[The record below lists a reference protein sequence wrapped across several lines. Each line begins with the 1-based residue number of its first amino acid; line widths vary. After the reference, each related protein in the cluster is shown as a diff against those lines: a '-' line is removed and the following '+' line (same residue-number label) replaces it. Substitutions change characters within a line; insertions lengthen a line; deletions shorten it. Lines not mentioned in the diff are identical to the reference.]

1 MADYSKS
8 LSEQESIAIEALAR
22 VYSVKAVRLFR
33 RDYEISFS
41 NYIVFNCRFRGLNPC
56 AGRSIG
62 NSGRSQDGSRGSHR
76 KDGFRLAENAKK
88 VIGLG
93 VEPLAPLR
101 TKFLK
106 VLLSIMEIRSGVYRL
121 RDGWFKLVEIQK
133 ISDSNSETTI
143 SSSDLKTSDQI
154 AVEGVAL
161 LRVSDMD
168 AFGGEQ

>member
-1 MADYSKS
+1 MKFHSLTIFFLIVVSGGSVHAQEEPSGIRAGPKMAVV
-8 LSEQESIAIEALAR
+8 EA
-22 VYSVKAVRLFR
+22 
-33 RDYEISFS
+33 
-41 NYIVFNCRFRGLNPC
+41 N
-56 AGRSIG
+56 
-62 NSGRSQDGSRGSHR
+62 R

-88 VIGLG
+88 VIGVGLKPLG
-93 VEPLAPLR
+93 PSPYKIPLSAIVYYGDR
-101 TKFLK
+101 
-106 VLLSIMEIRSGVYRL
+106 IGVYRL

-133 ISDSNSETTI
+133 IAELNSETTI

>member
-1 MADYSKS
+1 MKFHSLTILFLIVVSGGSVHAQEEVSGIRAGPKMAVV
-8 LSEQESIAIEALAR
+8 EA
-22 VYSVKAVRLFR
+22 
-33 RDYEISFS
+33 
-41 NYIVFNCRFRGLNPC
+41 N
-56 AGRSIG
+56 
-62 NSGRSQDGSRGSHR
+62 H

-93 VEPLAPLR
+93 VKPPGSSPYKIPKGAVVYYGDR
-101 TKFLK
+101 
-106 VLLSIMEIRSGVYRL
+106 IGVYRL